1 MPKSKHKPSAT
12 EPALEVAKPGL
23 EVKPVTDLEPDESQ
37 SENVRG
43 GIPAGGGKVAGL
55 PPRFSDAALKSRVA
69 PLRDALA
76 KLRELRF

>member
-1 MPKSKHKPSAT
+1 MPDSKPKPSA
-12 EPALEVAKPGL
+12 PAKPGL
-23 EVKPVTDLEPDESQ
+23 EVKPVKDLEPDEAQ

-43 GIPAGGGKVAGL
+43 GLAGIAIGPRGGL
-55 PPRFSDAALKSRVA
+55 YSDAALKSRVA

>member
-1 MPKSKHKPSAT
+1 MTESKPKPSTAAK
-12 EPALEVAKPGL
+12 PGPEVKKPGL

-43 GIPAGGGKVAGL
+43 GKGMGGVTL
-55 PPRFSDAALKSRVA
+55 RFSDAALKSQVA